1 MNRIANIFQIFL
13 LCTVTLSSNA
23 QGNIFDKQSIL
34 EIEIIGDLKE
44 LFNDVIPQNA
54 RYHDIIIYYLD
65 GDSSVSLPAKAMTRG
80 IFRRNRSNCKIP
92 SLAIKP
98 QKINDPIFNTSQR
111 IKLVNPCMN
120 TLSAQQYIIKEYYAY
135 RIYNILTDYSFKVRL
150 VKILYLDRVGKYK
163 NFFTY
168 GILIE
173 PLKWLANRTNTK
185 EIKTQGI
192 IQNAT
197 YRPVLDAMAMF
208 QYLIGNTDWSVPK
221 LHNIKL
227 LYHDSLTSVIP
238 VPYDFDY
245 CGFVNPP
252 YTKPPEIIPISSVRE
267 RYYRGNC
274 RQRLELNFTIDF
286 FIKKKA
292 EIMNIITADSL
303 LTEKNKNY
311 ILNYIDMF
319 YSTLSDPKLVKRE
332 FIENCR
338 NE

>member
-1 MNRIANIFQIFL
+1 MSRIREIIRIFI
-13 LCTVTLSSNA
+13 LCILTLSSYA
-23 QGNIFDKQSIL
+23 QGNLFEEQSIL
-34 EIEIIGDLKE
+34 EIEIIGNLKE
-44 LFNDVIPQNA
+44 LFTDVNLQNV
-54 RYHDIIIYYLD
+54 RYHDIIIYYLYAD
-65 GDSSVSLPAKAMTRG
+65 TSVSLPAKAMTRG
-80 IFRRNRSNCKIP
+80 NFRRSKSNCKISP
-92 SLAIKP
+92 LAIKP
-98 QKINDPIFNTSQR
+98 QKNNDPIFNTSQR

-173 PLKWLANRTNTK
+173 PVKWLAKRTNTK
-185 EIKTQGI
+185 EIETQGI

-197 YRPVLDAMAMF
+197 YRPVLDVMTMF

-252 YTKPPEIIPISSVRE
+252 YTKPPEIIPINNVRE

-292 EIMNIITADSL
+292 EIMNLITADSL
-303 LTEKNKNY
+303 LTAKNKND